1 MELGRLVT
9 FYLPQYTCEKNCL
22 FSNWMKERHW
32 SVDTLLVVVNHHGT
46 LLQYL
51 LIAVVSCD
59 RIIVICIQSRLG

>member
-1 MELGRLVT
+1 
-9 FYLPQYTCEKNCL
+9 
-22 FSNWMKERHW
+22 MKERHW